1 MNINDKSNPRN
12 LSEGEIDEMVIGQAE
27 DDSAWEDPIT
37 VKKNQKTAVSL
48 PSELVARAIFL
59 ARENREPNWE
69 T

>member
-1 MNINDKSNPRN
+1 
-12 LSEGEIDEMVIGQAE
+12 MVIGQAE